1 MKTETKSES
10 GSPDPSLEA
19 KDGETADTAFVSTVY
34 QNFLVKVAPGI
45 CRQCADHHRAG
56 DELSDGRPYACGLMV
71 EAMDA
76 GHTVGSCA
84 HFRFGAITP
93 ILDSDTLQAGTG
105 IRGAAAA
112 IQDTMF
118 ADREPFDPKKFTR
131 DRVGS

>member
-1 MKTETKSES
+1 METENQKTS
-10 GSPDPSLEA
+10 GSPDPRLEA
-19 KDGETADTAFVSTVY
+19 RDGKTAGTAFVSTVY

-45 CRQCADHHRAG
+45 CRQCADHHRPG
-56 DELSDGRPYACGLMV
+56 DEFSDGKPYACGLMV

-93 ILDSDTLQAGTG
+93 ILDSETLQAGTG

-112 IQDTMF
+112 IQNTMF
-118 ADREPFDPKKFTR
+118 ADREPFDPEHCVR